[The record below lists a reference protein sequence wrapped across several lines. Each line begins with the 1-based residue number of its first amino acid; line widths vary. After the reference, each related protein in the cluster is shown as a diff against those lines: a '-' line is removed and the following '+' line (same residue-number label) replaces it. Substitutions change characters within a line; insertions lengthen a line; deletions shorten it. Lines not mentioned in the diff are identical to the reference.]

1 MKVINAVGV
10 LAVLWG
16 VGLTAQSALADTW
29 TGAYKGT
36 IVSTYTDGR
45 VVKVYVEPDHTY
57 SIDPGNGGAK
67 IKGTW
72 KDGNG
77 QSCFTATDPPPAP
90 DAKPIC
96 FPLKEYKVGDT
107 FDGED
112 ASGKFK
118 GVIQSGR

>member
-1 MKVINAVGV
+1 MRVVNALSV
-10 LAVLWG
+10 LAILSG
-16 VGLTAQSALADTW
+16 VGLATGSAWADTW
-29 TGAYKGT
+29 AGAYKGT

-57 SIDPGNGGAK
+57 SIDPGNGGTK
-67 IKGTW
+67 VKGTW
-72 KDGNG
+72 SDADG

-112 ASGKFK
+112 ASGKFTGEIK
-118 GVIQSGR
+118 AGR